1 MTRILRF
8 IQMFA
13 LGTWV
18 GSIIFLSFVVTPAL
32 FALLA
37 NRDQAGDVVGFAL
50 TRLHLLGMIAAIA
63 YLIAGFWLSGSPRVL
78 CRPGSL
84 AIVAMLALTIVSQQ
98 VVRPRMTRLRTEM
111 GSIEATPAESPLRAK
126 FDSLHAAAVRL
137 EGAVLLL
144 GIAAIYFTV
153 REQTI

>member
-18 GSIIFLSFVVTPAL
+18 GSIIFLSFVVAPAL
-32 FALLA
+32 FALLSSL
-37 NRDQAGDVVGFAL
+37 DEAGQVVGFAL
-50 TRLHLLGMIAAIA
+50 TRLHLIGMIAAIA
-63 YLIAGFWLSGSPRVL
+63 YLIAGWWLVGSPRVL
-78 CRPGSL
+78 VRPGGL
-84 AIVAMLALTIVSQQ
+84 AVVAMLALTIVSQQ